1 MKKRI
6 IEKRYKNRFR
16 KVFAKT
22 MTDATG
28 IKFKPSRIKFRCED
42 AEGHHYLIGSCR
54 GWSLRAN
61 FSCAEVAVNEN

>member
-1 MKKRI
+1 MNKRI
-6 IEKRYKNRFR
+6 TEKRYKNKFR

-54 GWSLRAN
+54 GWNLRAN
-61 FSCAEVAVNEN
+61 FSCAEAADNEE